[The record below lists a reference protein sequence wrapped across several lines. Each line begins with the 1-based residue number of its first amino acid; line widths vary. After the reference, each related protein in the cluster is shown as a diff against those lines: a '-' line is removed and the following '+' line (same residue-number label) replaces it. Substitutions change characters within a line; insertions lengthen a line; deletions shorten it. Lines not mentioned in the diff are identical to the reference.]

1 MKEFLKESNKNI
13 IKNIK
18 NNKIPFIDKKQLS
31 LYLDSLKEKNIKV
44 ITYFDDEYPEKLKR
58 IYNPPVLLY
67 IKGNIELLKKRAIG
81 IVGSRKCTSYGKNI
95 TLSFSEILS
104 KEYVIISGMAY
115 GIDSYAHKGAI
126 NNGTIAVL
134 GSGIDIPYPVSNTNL
149 YYEILKHNG
158 CIISEYAPG
167 TPAQPFR
174 FPERNRIIVGLS
186 ESIIVMEAAK
196 KSGSLI
202 TARLAAES
210 GIDVYAVPGD
220 INKKSSEG
228 TNNLIYNGA
237 TPIISEKHLK
247 DLFNIKQDKNIK
259 LKSSIDI
266 KIVSAITNGYDSFEK
281 IIYYTNESPSIILQ
295 RLTILIMENLIVEN
309 NGTYYYKGDDDYEK
323 DIIFYYFFIDIYT
336 TFLFFAKQAGTL

>member
-1 MKEFLKESNKNI
+1 MVRDNIIWMKEFLKESNKNI
-13 IKNIK
+13 INNIK
-18 NNKIPFIDKKQLS
+18 NNKIPLIEKKQLNS
-31 LYLDSLKEKNIKV
+31 YLEFLKEKNIKV

-58 IYNPPVLLY
+58 IYNPPVMLY
-67 IKGNIELLKKRAIG
+67 IKGNSELLKRESIG

-104 KEYVIISGMAY
+104 KEYVIVSGMAY

-126 NNGTIAVL
+126 KNGTVAVL
-134 GSGIDIPYPVSNTNL
+134 GSGVDIPYPVSNANL
-149 YYEILKHNG
+149 YYEILNNNG
-158 CIISEYAPG
+158 CIVSEYAPG

-186 ESIIVMEAAK
+186 KSIIVVEAAK
-196 KSGSLI
+196 RSGSLI

-237 TPIISEKHLK
+237 TPIVSEKHLK
-247 DLFNIKQDKNIK
+247 DLFNIKQNKNIK
-259 LKSSIDI
+259 LKSPIDI
-266 KIVSAITNGYDSFEK
+266 KIVSAITNGYNSFEK
-281 IIYYTNESPSIILQ
+281 IIYYTNENPSIILQ
-295 RLTILIMENLIVEN
+295 RLTILTMEDLIIET
-309 NGTYYYKGDDDYEK
+309 NGIYYYKG
-323 DIIFYYFFIDIYT
+323 
-336 TFLFFAKQAGTL
+336 G